1 MDNKFNIHTD
11 LAVESQERF
20 KGDNIEISGVEV
32 YENVDDLH
40 RVKLTKVE
48 ITSPE
53 GAKIMGKPMGK
64 YVTIE
69 ALDILENEVDVTRK
83 KQIGKVLARELF
95 YMLPVRK
102 KEELKSLSVL
112 VVGLGNKDVTP
123 DALGPYV
130 VANLEVTRHIFMLKH
145 NYGKSKGISAM
156 IPGVM
161 AQSGMESAEMVE
173 GIVAKIKPD
182 VVIAIDALAAGS
194 SKRLNSTIQLA
205 DTGINPGS
213 GIGNRRKGLNKETIG
228 VPVIAIGIP
237 TVIHAA
243 TIVRDTMEQML
254 NVLSELP
261 NIKGNAGFE
270 TLKAFDDNEKM
281 NLIMELMDE
290 KLVNM
295 FVTPK
300 DIDESI
306 QFMAEIVAYS
316 INLLF
321 SLSRR

>member
-1 MDNKFNIHTD
+1 MENKFNIHTD

-20 KGDNIEISGVEV
+20 KGDNVEISGVEV

-40 RVKLTKVE
+40 KVKLTKVE

-69 ALDILENEVDVTRK
+69 ALDILENEVDLTRK

-205 DTGINPGS
+205 DTGINPGL

-228 VPVIAIGIP
+228 VPVIDIGRR
-237 TVIHAA
+237 TVIHVAN
-243 TIVRDTMEQML
+243 IGRDTMEQML

>member
-1 MDNKFNIHTD
+1 MIEKFNIHTD
-11 LAVESQERF
+11 LAVENKERF
-20 KGDNIEISGVEV
+20 QGDDVEISGVKV
-32 YENVDDLH
+32 YERFDDKYEVNV
-40 RVKLTKVE
+40 TKVE
-48 ITSPE
+48 IVSPE
-53 GAKIMGKPMGK
+53 GANIMGKPIGK
-64 YVTIE
+64 YVTID
-69 ALDILENEVDVTRK
+69 ANDIRDKLFDHKRK
-83 KQIGKVLARELF
+83 RQLGKALARELY
-95 YMLPVRK
+95 YMMPIDK
-102 KEELKSLSVL
+102 KEDIKELSVL
-112 VVGLGNKDVTP
+112 VVGLGNKEVTP
-123 DALGPYV
+123 DSLGPYV
-130 VANLEVTRHIFMLKH
+130 IANLEVTRHIFMLKH

>member
-69 ALDILENEVDVTRK
+69 ALDILENEVDLTRK

-228 VPVIAIGIP
+228 VPVNAVGVP
-237 TVIHAA
+237 TV
-243 TIVRDTMEQML
+243 VD
-254 NVLSELP
+254 V
-261 NIKGNAGFE
+261 
-270 TLKAFDDNEKM
+270 
-281 NLIMELMDE
+281 
-290 KLVNM
+290 
-295 FVTPK
+295 
-300 DIDESI
+300 
-306 QFMAEIVAYS
+306 
-316 INLLF
+316 
-321 SLSRR
+321 